1 MKNLKIGIR
10 MALGFGAVTLI
21 AVALGIFAYV
31 KLVSIS
37 RNATRVS
44 SESMPG
50 LYMMGQIAKHTE
62 MSYSLVLEALASQD
76 SNQMISVLARMA
88 EIHNKNSAL
97 FEADEKMITT
107 EKDRELFTA
116 LKSARMSYNPS
127 ADQVIALKRASKTAE
142 AEEVFQKEVQPL
154 YLKYTKACQD
164 VVDFNKSMADDSGRQ
179 ILASVSAARTGL
191 LVGLVLAIVL
201 ACGISVLATRS
212 ICHPLGTAMAMLD
225 KVAEG
230 DVTSKVEVGTTDEL
244 GQMLS
249 ALNRMVDNLQNVVR
263 SVSAASA
270 NVASGSEE
278 LSATAQQL
286 SQGTTEQS
294 AVAEQTTS
302 SMEQMTSSIEQNADN
317 AKQTDKI
324 ASKASEDAKNSGE
337 AVAKTVAAMRD
348 IAEKISIIEEIAR
361 KTDLLALNAAVEA
374 ARAGEHGKGFAV
386 VASEVRKLAERSGAA
401 AAEISQL
408 SKNGVATAESA
419 GEMLI
424 KLVPDIRKT
433 AELVREINAAS
444 GEQSSGVGQINKA
457 MQQLDQVI
465 QQNASA
471 SEELA
476 STAEELSGQAQQLQS
491 AIGFFKL
498 PSGSSSGGRP
508 AAAKVPPGAKQRPA
522 APAFKA
528 QDKGTPKRKDGVALQ
543 LVESSVRAETAE
555 DFERY

>member
-1 MKNLKIGIR
+1 
-10 MALGFGAVTLI
+10 
-21 AVALGIFAYV
+21 
-31 KLVSIS
+31 
-37 RNATRVS
+37 
-44 SESMPG
+44 
-50 LYMMGQIAKHTE
+50 MMGQIAKHTE
-62 MSYSLVLEALASQD
+62 MSYSLVLESLESQD
-76 SNQMISVLARMA
+76 PGAMNGVRARMA
-88 EIHNKNSAL
+88 EIHNKNTAL
-97 FEADEKMITT
+97 FEAYEKTIRT
-107 EKDRELFTA
+107 EKGRELFEA

-127 ADQVIALKRASKTAE
+127 ADQVINLTRTSKSADAL
-142 AEEVFQKEVQPL
+142 EVFEKEVQPR
-154 YLKYTKACQD
+154 YFTYTKACQD
-164 VVDFNKSMADDSGRQ
+164 VVDFNKSVADDSGKQ

-191 LVGLVLAIVL
+191 LAGLGLAIVL
-201 ACGISVLATRS
+201 ACCISVVATRS
-212 ICHPLGTAMAMLD
+212 ICHPLGIAVAMLD
-225 KVAEG
+225 KVAQG
-230 DVTSKVEVGTTDEL
+230 DVTSKAEVDTTDEL

-249 ALNRMVDNLQNVVR
+249 ALNRMVENLQNVVR
-263 SVSAASA
+263 SVSAAST
-270 NVASGSEE
+270 NVASGSEQ

-286 SQGTTEQS
+286 SQGTGEQS

-302 SMEQMTSSIEQNADN
+302 SMEQMTASIEQNADN

-324 ASKASEDAKNSGE
+324 AGKASEDAKNSGE
-337 AVAKTVAAMRD
+337 AVAKTVAAMRN
-348 IAEKISIIEEIAR
+348 IAEKIGIIEEIAR

-408 SKNGVATAESA
+408 SKDGVATAEGA
-419 GEMLI
+419 GEMLL

-476 STAEELSGQAQQLQS
+476 STAEELSSQAQQLQ
-491 AIGFFKL
+491 ATIGFFKL
-498 PSGSSSGGRP
+498 PCASGTNGRP
-508 AAAKVPPGAKQRPA
+508 AVAKGSTKENRAKPSGKTR
-522 APAFKA
+522 
-528 QDKGTPKRKDGVALQ
+528 DKDLSKRKDGLSLQ
-543 LVESSVRAETAE
+543 LVESNAGSETAN